1 MKLSQKGEAG
11 LLAHIEKHFRF
22 PGDKRLLLGPGD
34 DCAVLRT
41 TPGKEL
47 VVTTDELVE
56 NTHFLRRL
64 STPEALA
71 RKLMRVNLSDL
82 ASMGRVKPVSCVVGA
97 GLPGDLPSGFVLR
110 FIRTLKKEA
119 LKFGLSI
126 AGGNLT
132 GAREMHFYMTVWGE
146 ADGKSV
152 VTRYGARPGDILFSL
167 GPLGEAKAGLEILKS
182 GRASDKAR
190 FKKLVRSFL
199 EPRPFLKE
207 GAVIGA
213 RGLASSMLD
222 NSDGLGR
229 SARILSELSRCR
241 VRLAAGP
248 DAVSPAL
255 RAYAAASGG
264 SWREYAV
271 SGGEDYGLVF
281 TAKPGK
287 AALVKKLLPAA
298 IAVGRIEKG
307 SGVVVEGYEG
317 KVQSF
322 SHF

>member
-11 LLAHIEKHFRF
+11 ILAHIEKYFRF
-22 PGDKRLLLGPGD
+22 PGDKRLILGPGD

-47 VVTTDELVE
+47 VITTDELVE
-56 NTHFLRRL
+56 NTHFLRRF

-82 ASMGRVKPVSCVVGA
+82 ASMGRVRPVSCLIGA
-97 GLPGDLPSGFVLR
+97 GLPKDLPADFILR
-110 FIRTLKKEA
+110 FIKAIKKEA

-146 ADGKSV
+146 AEGENI
-152 VTRYGARPGDILFSL
+152 VTRYGARPGDTLFSL

-182 GRASDKAR
+182 GLAADKKR
-190 FKKLVRSFL
+190 FKKLVRSFW
-199 EPRPFLKE
+199 EPQSFLKE
-207 GAVIGA
+207 GALIGA
-213 RGLASSMLD
+213 RGLASAMLD

-241 VRLAAGP
+241 VRLRAGP
-248 DAVSPAL
+248 EAVSPILA
-255 RAYAAASGG
+255 AYAAAKGR
-264 SWREYAV
+264 SWREYAF

-281 TAKPGK
+281 TVKPAK

-298 IAVGRIEKG
+298 MSVGRIERG
-307 SGVVVEGYEG
+307 AGVVMEGYEG

-322 SHF
+322 NHF

>member
-11 LLAHIEKHFRF
+11 LLADIEKHFRF
-22 PGDKRLLLGPGD
+22 PGDRRLLLGPGD

-41 TPGKEL
+41 TPGKRL
-47 VVTTDELVE
+47 VITTDELVE
-56 NTHFLRRL
+56 NTHFLRRF

-82 ASMGRVKPVSCVVGA
+82 ASMGAVKPVSCLVGS
-97 GLPGDLPSGFVLR
+97 GLPKDLPADFILR

-119 LKFGLSI
+119 LKFGLSV

-146 ADGKSV
+146 ADEKKI
-152 VTRYGARPGDILFSL
+152 VTRYGAAPGDLVFSL
-167 GPLGEAKAGLEILKS
+167 GPLGEAKAGLEVLRS
-182 GRASDKAR
+182 GRACVRDR
-190 FKKLVRSFL
+190 FKKLVRSFW
-199 EPRPFLKE
+199 EPKPFLKE
-207 GAVIGA
+207 GALIGA
-213 RGLASSMLD
+213 RGLASAMLD

-241 VRLAAGP
+241 IRLRVGP
-248 DAVSPAL
+248 SAVSADL
-255 RAYAAASGG
+255 AAYAAEKGG
-264 SWREYAV
+264 AWLEYAV

-281 TAKPGK
+281 TVGPGK
-287 AALVKKLLPAA
+287 AALVGKLLPGAVV
-298 IAVGRIEKG
+298 VGRVEKG

-317 KVQSF
+317 EIRSF
-322 SHF
+322 DHF

>member
-11 LLAHIEKHFRF
+11 ILAHIEKHFRF
-22 PGDKRLLLGPGD
+22 PGDKRLILGPGD

-47 VVTTDELVE
+47 IITTDELVE
-56 NTHFLRRL
+56 NTHFLRRFA
-64 STPEALA
+64 TPEALA

-82 ASMGRVKPVSCVVGA
+82 ASMGSVRPVSCLVGS
-97 GLPGDLPSGFVLR
+97 GLPKDLPADFILR

-119 LKFGLSI
+119 LKFGLSV

-146 ADGKSV
+146 ADKKSI
-152 VTRYGARPGDILFSL
+152 VTRYGARPGDLLFNL

-182 GRASDKAR
+182 GRAAGRER
-190 FKKLVRSFL
+190 FKKLLRSFW
-199 EPRPFLKE
+199 EPKPFLKE
-207 GAVIGA
+207 GALIGA
-213 RGLASSMLD
+213 RGLASAMLD

-241 VRLAAGP
+241 VRLRLGP
-248 DAVSPAL
+248 EAVSPAL
-255 RAYAAASGG
+255 LAYAAALGRP
-264 SWREYAV
+264 WREYAF

-298 IAVGRIEKG
+298 MVVGRIEKG
-307 SGVVVEGYEG
+307 TGVVVEGYESEI
-317 KVQSF
+317 QSF
-322 SHF
+322 DHF

>member
-11 LLAHIEKHFRF
+11 ILAHIEKHFRF
-22 PGDKRLLLGPGD
+22 PADKRLILGPGD

-47 VVTTDELVE
+47 VITTDELVE
-56 NTHFLRRL
+56 NTHFLRRF

-82 ASMGRVKPVSCVVGA
+82 ASMGRVRPVSCLIGA
-97 GLPGDLPSGFVLR
+97 GLPKDLPEDFILR
-110 FIRTLKKEA
+110 FIKAIKKEA

-146 ADGKSV
+146 AEGENI
-152 VTRYGARPGDILFSL
+152 VTRYGARPGDTLFSL
-167 GPLGEAKAGLEILKS
+167 GPLGEAKAGLEILQN
-182 GRASDKAR
+182 GRAADRVR
-190 FKKLVRSFL
+190 FKKLVRSFW
-199 EPRPFLKE
+199 EPESFLKE
-207 GAVIGA
+207 GALLGA
-213 RGLASSMLD
+213 RGLASAMLD

-241 VRLAAGP
+241 VRLQAGP
-248 DAVSPAL
+248 EAVSPILA
-255 RAYAAASGG
+255 AYAAAKGR
-264 SWREYAV
+264 SWREYAF

-281 TAKPGK
+281 TVKPSK
-287 AALVKKLLPAA
+287 VALVKKLLPAA
-298 IAVGRIEKG
+298 MGVGWIEKG
-307 SGVVVEGYEG
+307 VGVVVEGYEG

-322 SHF
+322 NHF